1 MVIFRSFYN
10 TLQLKKIKQILLL
23 LFSFVSFGQTLTEQI
38 PPSHIQTV
46 IFSADAVTN
55 NMPIIERNQSLKL
68 SFDDLRGNETSYYYQ
83 IVRAEADW
91 SPTKLFESEYLDG
104 FNDLRIRNM
113 ENAYGTLQN
122 YTHYQLEIPNADT
135 NIKLS
140 GNYLLIISNREGDVV
155 FSKKFLVAE
164 NKVPVGV
171 SVHRLRELSE
181 IDRKQRIELRVPLA
195 GLSIRQPEKEMS
207 VFVVQNQQWNTLK
220 KIHRFDYN
228 INQVLQYMYAPELV
242 FEGGNEYHY
251 FDTKDLR
258 SSGGN
263 VAYVL
268 REDLYQSI
276 LYPNYIRNG
285 LVYTYAPDINGRYVV
300 QTLNGTQPETEAD
313 YTQVVFGLRA
323 KPSIPQVE
331 YYVSG
336 NFNYNQPQKHHK
348 LNYEESLGYY
358 SLTLPLKQGVYN
370 YKFKVKDHNNQWVE
384 NAVSGSHWE
393 TENDY
398 TALVYVRR
406 FGERFDRLV
415 GVGYGNSSKISD

>member
-1 MVIFRSFYN
+1 MSF
-10 TLQLKKIKQILLL
+10 
-23 LFSFVSFGQTLTEQI
+23 SQTLTEQI
-38 PPSHIQTV
+38 PPPYIQTV
-46 IFSADAVTN
+46 IFSTDALTN
-55 NMPIIERNQSLKL
+55 NMPIIERNQTLRL
-68 SFDDLRGNETSYYYQ
+68 SFDDLRGNEATYYYQ
-83 IVRAEADW
+83 VVRAEADW

-113 ENAYGTLQN
+113 ENAYGTLQS

-164 NKVPVGV
+164 NKVAVGV

-181 IDRKQRIELRVPLA
+181 IDRKQRLELQVPLT
-195 GLSIRQPEKEMS
+195 GLNIRQPEKEMS

-228 INQVLQYMYAPELV
+228 INQILQYMYAPELV

-268 REDLYQSI
+268 RENLYQSI

-285 LVYTYAPDINGRYVV
+285 LVYTYAPDINGSYVV
-300 QTLNGTQPETEAD
+300 QTLNGTQPDTEAD

-323 KPSIPQVE
+323 KPSFPEIH

-336 NFNYNQPQKHHK
+336 NFNYNQPQKQHK
-348 LNYEESLGYY
+348 LNYVESLGYY

-370 YKFKVKDHNNQWVE
+370 YKFKFKDQNNQWVE
-384 NAVSGSHWE
+384 NGVSGSHWE

-398 TALVYVRR
+398 TALVYVRQ

-415 GVGYGNSSKISD
+415 GVGYGNSNKISD